1 MQYHAFFTYY
11 KNNLKLTKDI
21 DAFNQGAFATDE
33 RMKAFE
39 QARRFFKNYG
49 N

>member
-11 KNNLKLTKDI
+11 KNNIKLTKDI
-21 DAFNQGAFATDE
+21 TAFNQGIWDTDG

-49 N
+49 K